1 MVNRCKPLIN
11 VVTAD
16 KPKMLSGLLWS
27 DQRVVDPLTQRYQT
41 TGGEAGPTPSWY

>member
-1 MVNRCKPLIN
+1 MANRCESLIN

-27 DQRVVDPLTQRYQT
+27 DQRVVDPLTQRKQT
-41 TGGEAGPTPSWY
+41 TGGEARPTPSWY